1 MSNWDRGDLTEIR
14 KRYRKRR
21 LQTVKETSPDFAM
34 GPLVYGKVGV
44 FEN

>member
-1 MSNWDRGDLTEIR
+1 MSNWDRGALTEIR

-21 LQTVKETSPDFAM
+21 LQTVKETSPDVAM

>member
-1 MSNWDRGDLTEIR
+1 MRNWDRGALMEIR

-21 LQTVKETSPDFAM
+21 LQTAKETSPDFAI
-34 GPLVYGKVGV
+34 GPLVHGRVGV

>member
-1 MSNWDRGDLTEIR
+1 MSNWDRGALMEVR

-21 LQTVKETSPDFAM
+21 LQTAKETSPAFAI
-34 GPLVYGKVGV
+34 GALVYRKVGV